1 MKKLILTSLI
11 VLAAVTAKSQTE
23 KDIKVIR
30 AVLKNE
36 GIDYTDR
43 SQYNVVYGTNMVVLY
58 VFKQYT
64 TRIYQMKNGYV
75 YVITDMFPDGAKY
88 DYTDKKD

>member
-11 VLAAVTAKSQTE
+11 VLAAFTAKSQTE
-23 KDIKVIR
+23 KDTKVIR

-36 GIDYTDR
+36 GVDYADR

>member
-1 MKKLILTSLI
+1 MKKLVLTSLI
-11 VLAAVTAKSQTE
+11 ALAAFTAKSQTE

-30 AVLKNE
+30 SVLANE
-36 GIDYTDR
+36 GVDYTDR

-88 DYTDKKD
+88 DFNSKEK